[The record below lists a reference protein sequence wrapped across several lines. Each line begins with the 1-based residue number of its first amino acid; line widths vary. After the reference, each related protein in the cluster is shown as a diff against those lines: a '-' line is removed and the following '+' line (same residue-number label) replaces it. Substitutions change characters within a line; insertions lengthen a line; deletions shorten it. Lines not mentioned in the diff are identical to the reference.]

1 MCEAAGPDRPVIML
15 NENLVDIPSAGSVM
29 GVQGREERMAWV
41 SDWETIYHFRL
52 LYRKPFFHPVY
63 GALRKTWGKQWDVY
77 KRVVKKEDGS
87 KREKYVLANSYTEEP
102 GPKKLTMDIAKTLSF

>member
-1 MCEAAGPDRPVIML
+1 
-15 NENLVDIPSAGSVM
+15 M

-77 KRVVKKEDGS
+77 KRVVKGKMAALAKNS
-87 KREKYVLANSYTEEP
+87 ANSIP
-102 GPKKLTMDIAKTLSF
+102 SDRDPRN